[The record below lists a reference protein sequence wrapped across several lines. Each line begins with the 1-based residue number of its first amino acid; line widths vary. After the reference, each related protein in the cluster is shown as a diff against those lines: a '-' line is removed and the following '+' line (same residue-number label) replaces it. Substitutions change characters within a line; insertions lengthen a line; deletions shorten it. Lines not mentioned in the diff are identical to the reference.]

1 MKNSLKII
9 FLLVILFYNNL
20 FAIDKPKE
28 NNLEKT
34 ILQLEWKHQFEF
46 AGFYTAI
53 EKGYYKDIGIDLE
66 IKEFEESINISEDVI
81 NGKATYGISSSALIL
96 ERLKNK
102 PVVLIASY
110 FKQNALILVTKPHIK
125 TPADLKNKKI
135 MALDWEMEH
144 TSLGVMLKDYDIKK
158 NDYALL
164 KHDFKIDSFVNG
176 DVDAMSIFITSQP
189 FELDKLG
196 INYNIL
202 NPANF
207 GIYSYDVELF
217 TSEKVINN
225 DVEKVNKFV
234 EATNKGWEYAFA
246 NKNEIIDLIYNKYSQ
261 RKTKEAL
268 LYEANK
274 TEEIFKINV
283 FKIGAITP
291 ELVKLNADMYSNLG
305 LVDKN
310 YNFNDILNDYFITN
324 KKALNINF
332 TDEEKNF
339 LKQNPKIKVHN
350 ESNWPPFNYS
360 LNNSPLGFSID
371 YMNLLASKAGLSIE
385 YISNFTWDEFLEKIK
400 KNEIDVMLN
409 IAKTENREK
418 YLAFTSSYAKN
429 IDTIFVK
436 KDVNNLKSLSDFN
449 GKTLTI
455 IKGFYEEELLKK
467 HYPQI
472 KFLLANDTLE
482 GLKKVVFNEADGAF
496 DNLAVGNYFMENNY
510 ISNLK
515 PAFEIQDPRFS
526 LNMHLAVN
534 KNNII
539 LRNILEKAK
548 NEISQ
553 EELLVLNRKWINTKE
568 TKIQTKNTINL
579 TKEEELYLSNREIIT
594 MCVDSNWEPFE
605 KINKQGNHVGI
616 AADIIRL
623 ITDRLNIQIKLIPT
637 KSWEES
643 LALSKNKECDILS
656 FLNETP
662 KRKEWLDFTN
672 TLFTDE
678 NVIIGRS
685 ENPLIKDLSKIKASI
700 AIPKGTAMY
709 EKIQSDFPNLVIIP
723 VNSEEEAFKYVE
735 QKKADLTIRSLIVAA
750 FTIKKNGFFNLK
762 ILNKPEDY
770 GNILKMGIQKDD
782 LLLKEILN
790 KGIQTITQEERN
802 NFVNKWVAIKYEKGI
817 DYTYLWISF
826 TIIFILI
833 IFFLYRQYLL
843 KHTNDHLKSEV
854 KKRTLQV
861 EKSNLILE
869 QKRNELHELNQNLQ
883 IKIKDE
889 IEKNII
895 IQEKLFKSDKMASMG
910 EMISNIAHQWRQP
923 LSVISTIATG
933 IKLQKEINLLNND
946 ELVGN
951 MELIN
956 KNAQYLSKTIDDFR
970 NFIKGDRNIQDYNLT
985 DTIINF
991 THIVESSIKNHNIKV
1006 ILDLNDEI
1014 QIEGNS
1020 NELIQC
1026 LINLFNNSKDALV
1039 ETKQN
1044 EPLILI
1050 TTQIEEN
1057 SILIKM
1063 KDNAEGIPEDILPK
1077 IYEPY
1082 FTTKHQSQGTGLGLH
1097 MTYRLI
1103 TEAMNGKIETTN
1115 VEFKYENKLYKG
1127 VEFKIILDM

>member
-1 MKNSLKII
+1 
-9 FLLVILFYNNL
+9 
-20 FAIDKPKE
+20 
-28 NNLEKT
+28 
-34 ILQLEWKHQFEF
+34 
-46 AGFYTAI
+46 
-53 EKGYYKDIGIDLE
+53 
-66 IKEFEESINISEDVI
+66 
-81 NGKATYGISSSALIL
+81 
-96 ERLKNK
+96 
-102 PVVLIASY
+102 
-110 FKQNALILVTKPHIK
+110 
-125 TPADLKNKKI
+125 
-135 MALDWEMEH
+135 
-144 TSLGVMLKDYDIKK
+144 
-158 NDYALL
+158 
-164 KHDFKIDSFVNG
+164 
-176 DVDAMSIFITSQP
+176 
-189 FELDKLG
+189 
-196 INYNIL
+196 
-202 NPANF
+202 
-207 GIYSYDVELF
+207 
-217 TSEKVINN
+217 
-225 DVEKVNKFV
+225 
-234 EATNKGWEYAFA
+234 
-246 NKNEIIDLIYNKYSQ
+246 
-261 RKTKEAL
+261 
-268 LYEANK
+268 
-274 TEEIFKINV
+274 
-283 FKIGAITP
+283 
-291 ELVKLNADMYSNLG
+291 
-305 LVDKN
+305 
-310 YNFNDILNDYFITN
+310 
-324 KKALNINF
+324 
-332 TDEEKNF
+332 
-339 LKQNPKIKVHN
+339 
-350 ESNWPPFNYS
+350 
-360 LNNSPLGFSID
+360 
-371 YMNLLASKAGLSIE
+371 
-385 YISNFTWDEFLEKIK
+385 
-400 KNEIDVMLN
+400 
-409 IAKTENREK
+409 
-418 YLAFTSSYAKN
+418 
-429 IDTIFVK
+429 
-436 KDVNNLKSLSDFN
+436 
-449 GKTLTI
+449 
-455 IKGFYEEELLKK
+455 
-467 HYPQI
+467 
-472 KFLLANDTLE
+472 
-482 GLKKVVFNEADGAF
+482 
-496 DNLAVGNYFMENNY
+496 
-510 ISNLK
+510 
-515 PAFEIQDPRFS
+515 
-526 LNMHLAVN
+526 
-534 KNNII
+534 
-539 LRNILEKAK
+539 
-548 NEISQ
+548 
-553 EELLVLNRKWINTKE
+553 
-568 TKIQTKNTINL
+568 
-579 TKEEELYLSNREIIT
+579 
-594 MCVDSNWEPFE
+594 
-605 KINKQGNHVGI
+605 
-616 AADIIRL
+616 
-623 ITDRLNIQIKLIPT
+623 
-637 KSWEES
+637 
-643 LALSKNKECDILS
+643 
-656 FLNETP
+656 
-662 KRKEWLDFTN
+662 
-672 TLFTDE
+672 
-678 NVIIGRS
+678 
-685 ENPLIKDLSKIKASI
+685 
-700 AIPKGTAMY
+700 
-709 EKIQSDFPNLVIIP
+709 
-723 VNSEEEAFKYVE
+723 
-735 QKKADLTIRSLIVAA
+735 
-750 FTIKKNGFFNLK
+750 
-762 ILNKPEDY
+762 
-770 GNILKMGIQKDD
+770 MGIQKDD

-802 NFVNKWVAIKYEKGI
+802 NIVNKWVAIKYEKGI